1 MKSFEYGTSE
11 YWANEVSKTG
21 MRLSLLCKGLLTE
34 AAEIVGNKELYDSAE
49 ISHYRYLR
57 EMCRTVV
64 DAENEYDKIKA
75 VASLWNKQMGD
86 PKKDNEQ
93 SNAN

>member
-11 YWANEVSKTG
+11 YLSNEVSKTG

>member
-21 MRLSLLCKGLLTE
+21 MRLSLMCKGLLTE

>member
-21 MRLSLLCKGLLTE
+21 MRLSLMCKGLLTE
-34 AAEIVGNKELYDSAE
+34 AAEIVGNQELYDNE
-49 ISHYRYLR
+49 GFSHYRYLR

-64 DAENEYDKIKA
+64 DAEDEYDRHL
-75 VASLWNKQMGD
+75 SML
-86 PKKDNEQ
+86 KDAQERERVGERR
-93 SNAN
+93 

>member
-11 YWANEVSKTG
+11 YWSNEVSKTG
-21 MRLSLLCKGLLTE
+21 MRLSLLCKALLTE

-75 VASLWNKQMGD
+75 FASLWNKQMGD

-93 SNAN
+93 DNTN